1 MSEISGHVTLHY
13 RDLGGAFDWSCRVGN
28 LIKPNRSTTQFWVVT
43 RHQYGIP
50 ALVSQ
55 TSFGGETSGE
65 ASPNVVCFLRLRLCM
80 VAENCLSKNPHFEG
94 SLFIFYYSFYL
105 LLFSTFFLIYILIQ
119 KKNESKIK

>member
-13 RDLGGAFDWSCRVGN
+13 PYLGGAFDWSCRVGN
-28 LIKPNRSTTQFWVVT
+28 LIKPIRSTSQIRVATC
-43 RHQYGIP
+43 HQYGIP

-55 TSFGGETSGE
+55 TSFGEEASGV

-94 SLFIFYYSFYL
+94 ITFY
-105 LLFSTFFLIYILIQ
+105 FL
-119 KKNESKIK
+119 